1 MLIPSKELATVHAPD
16 TIPRY
21 QIMPFH
27 HNLINSHLVDD
38 MNKSTAMKRK
48 SMDVQME
55 NSSAKR
61 VRFAEYSQLALTE
74 PGSVVSQQSILSFLP
89 GGGRCCPKRI
99 LILLF

>member
-1 MLIPSKELATVHAPD
+1 MWS
-16 TIPRY
+16 
-21 QIMPFH
+21 MM
-27 HNLINSHLVDD
+27 

-74 PGSVVSQQSILSFLP
+74 PGSVVSQQSIDTVSFLP
-89 GGGRCCPKRI
+89 GRRCCPKHI
-99 LILLF
+99 LILSTTLLF